1 MNIEILSKIEHT
13 LLKPDARRE
22 DLAKLCA
29 EAAEYG
35 FGLVA
40 INPCWT
46 EYCKEQLKGTGVLV
60 DAAVGFPLGQSL
72 KETKIAECEHCI
84 GAGAD
89 EIDMVINIGKL
100 IDGDETCVYE
110 EIKGVVDCCHHFR
123 HVCKVILE
131 TALLSQAQIVTA
143 CKIAEKAGADFVK
156 TSTGFSGAGATTE
169 NVALMRASVGPAVKI
184 KAAGGIRNLE
194 QARAMISAGADRIG
208 TSAGVVIFRE
218 LQRET

>member
-1 MNIEILSKIEHT
+1 VDTGILSKIEHT

-29 EAAEYG
+29 EAVEYG

-46 EYCKEQLKGTGVLV
+46 AYCGERLDGTGILV

-72 KETKIAECEHCI
+72 PETKIAECEHCI
-84 GAGAD
+84 AAGAG
-89 EIDMVINIGKL
+89 EIDMVINVGKL
-100 IDGDETCVYE
+100 IDGDETFVYE
-110 EIKGVVDCCHHFR
+110 EIKSVTDCCHR
-123 HVCKVILE
+123 SRLICKVILE
-131 TALLSQAQIVTA
+131 TALLSKEQIVSA

-169 NVALMRASVGPAVKI
+169 NVALMRASVGPKLRI
-184 KAAGGIRNLE
+184 KAAGGIRSLE
-194 QARAMISAGADRIG
+194 QVRALVSAGADRIG
-208 TSAGVVIFRE
+208 TSAGVRIAGE
-218 LQRET
+218 LRRET

>member
-1 MNIEILSKIEHT
+1 MDTEILSKIEHT

-22 DLAKLCA
+22 DLAKICA
-29 EAAEYG
+29 EAIEYE

-46 EYCKEQLKGTGVLV
+46 EYCKERLKGTGVLV

-100 IDGDETCVYE
+100 IDGDENYVYE
-110 EIKGVVDCCHHFR
+110 EVKGVVDFCHRFR
-123 HVCKVILE
+123 RICKVILE
-131 TALLSQAQIVTA
+131 TALLSKTQIVRA
-143 CKIAEKAGADFVK
+143 CEIAEKAGADFVK
-156 TSTGFSGAGATTE
+156 TSTGFSGTGATIE
-169 NVALMRASVGPAVKI
+169 NVALMRASVGPGVKI
-184 KAAGGIRNLE
+184 KASGGIRNLE

-208 TSAGVVIFRE
+208 TSAGIRIARE
-218 LQRET
+218 LQQKT

>member
-1 MNIEILSKIEHT
+1 VDTEILSRIEHT

-29 EAAEYG
+29 EAIEYG

-46 EYCKEQLKGTGVLV
+46 GYCRERLKGTGVLV

-72 KETKIAECEHCI
+72 RETKIAECEHCI

-100 IDGDETCVYE
+100 IDGDEDYVYQD
-110 EIKGVVDCCHHFR
+110 IKGVVDCCHRFHR
-123 HVCKVILE
+123 LCKVILE
-131 TALLSQAQIVTA
+131 TALLSKARIVTA

-156 TSTGFSGAGATTE
+156 TSTGFSGPGATTE

-184 KAAGGIRNLE
+184 KAAGGIRSLE
-194 QARAMISAGADRIG
+194 QARAMISAGADLIG
-208 TSAGVVIFRE
+208 TSAGVKIAGE
-218 LQRET
+218 LRQEA